1 MASDSGFVIET
12 EALCKAYGD
21 IRALDAISLQV
32 PEGSIFG
39 FLGPNGAG
47 KTTTIRI
54 LMGFTR
60 ATSGRATVFGDDS
73 WQKGVAVRSRVGYL
87 VTADALYPDLSGD
100 DQLAFAANISGREPV
115 WRDRLLDALEL
126 DRKVLDRRLGTY
138 SKGMR
143 QKLALVA
150 SAQHAPDLLMFD
162 EPTDGLDPLIQ
173 RNFAGLLRDF
183 RAEGTTVF
191 MSSHDLGEVERLCDQ
206 VAVVRAGRVIAS
218 GSMESLKRQ
227 YSQRV
232 EVTFADAVPGG
243 IDDIVGA
250 SLVERN
256 GTMVTLHVDHD
267 FNSLL
272 RYLASHDIA
281 RMEIRPPELQEV
293 FMSYYES
300 EEQAA
305 EPTGSTSR

>member
-1 MASDSGFVIET
+1 MASGSGFVIET
-12 EALCKAYGD
+12 ESLCKAYD
-21 IRALDAISLQV
+21 EIRALNEISLQV

-60 ATSGRATVFGDDS
+60 ATSGRATVFGHDS
-73 WQKGVAVRSRVGYL
+73 WADGVAVRSRIGYL

-100 DQLAFAANISGREPV
+100 DQLAFAASISGREPV
-115 WRDRLLDALEL
+115 WRGRLLDALEL
-126 DRKVLDRRLGTY
+126 DRKILDRRLGTY

-150 SAQHAPDLLMFD
+150 SAQHAPELLVFD

-173 RNFAGLLRDF
+173 RNFAELLRDF

-191 MSSHDLGEVERLCDQ
+191 MSSHDLGEVERLCDH
-206 VAVVRAGRVIAS
+206 VAVVRAGRLIAG
-218 GSMESLKRQ
+218 GSMAELKQQ
-227 YSQRV
+227 YAQRV

-250 SLVERN
+250 RLIERN

-267 FNSLL
+267 FNSML
-272 RYLASHDIA
+272 RFLAGHDVV

-300 EEQAA
+300 GDSPSLPDGA
-305 EPTGSTSR
+305 TTR